1 MYKWSNLNL
10 LKTIWERVKNEF
22 EFIWDLN
29 QNIIIIFC
37 SNIIYAVF
45 FFHRRESTLLRS
57 KILTWLFFFDWAD
70 QNSSNLRNLY
80 DLEYLNSSTNSKL
93 NIFRRYFILRMSIVK
108 RNNMKKKRNSTE
120 RASKISALFTAKTY
134 SIASWIVS
142 ETSLLMTV

>member
-45 FFHRRESTLLRS
+45 LFHRRELILLRS
-57 KILTWLFFFDWAD
+57 KILTWFFFSDWAN
-70 QNSSNLRNLY
+70 QNSSNLRSLY
-80 DLEYLNSSTNSKL
+80 DLEYFSSSTNSKF
-93 NIFRRYFILRMSIVK
+93 NIFRRYFILRMSIVE
-108 RNNMKKKRNSTE
+108 RNSMKKRRDSIEKTSR
-120 RASKISALFTAKTY
+120 IFALFIARTY
-134 SIASWIVS
+134 SITNWIVS
-142 ETSLLMTV
+142 KTSLLMTV